1 MEIVLSIL
9 FTLIL
14 VSFNGYFAMSEMA
27 LVSARRAVLQQKADE
42 EGSKQAREALDVSED
57 SDKLL
62 AAIQVFIT
70 LIGFGSSALATA
82 TLNTVMKRLSLP
94 QSTTARRLT
103 TRATTFSPLRR
114 SSPIRLR

>member
-82 TLNTVMKRLSLP
+82 TLAAGCQV
-94 QSTTARRLT
+94 ST
-103 TRATTFSPLRR
+103 SPGFPWWPAPFR
-114 SSPIRLR
+114 SSSSPSSSRT